1 MVRQRIF
8 ESVVITLLVGL
19 AIAVPAMG
27 GKTPSGRDLSIL
39 HSKKCA
45 VLTASMQK
53 KVGKLQEEIA
63 NGGRIYTPAEIKK
76 LEDMLKETEEMM
88 DAMMVRPGD
97 EAVAAPDE
105 EGSADRQN
113 EESAR

>member
-8 ESVVITLLVGL
+8 ESVVITLLLGL
-19 AIAVPAMG
+19 TIAVPARG
-27 GKTPSGRDLSIL
+27 DKTPSGRDISIL

-45 VLTASMQK
+45 ELTASMQK
-53 KVGKLQEEIA
+53 KVGRLQEEIA

-76 LEDMLKETEEMM
+76 LEAMLKETEEMM

-97 EAVAAPDE
+97 QAVDAPDE
-105 EGSADRQN
+105 EK
-113 EESAR
+113 SARSE